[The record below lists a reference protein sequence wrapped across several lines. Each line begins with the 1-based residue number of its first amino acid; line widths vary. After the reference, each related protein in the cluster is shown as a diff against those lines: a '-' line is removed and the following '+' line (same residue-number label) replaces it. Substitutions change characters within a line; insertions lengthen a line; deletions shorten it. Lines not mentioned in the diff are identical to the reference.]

1 MNQKMKDILRPTI
14 KELRDMIF
22 MLRKNALTMAAVIAL
37 ILILVIALLA
47 PVIVP
52 YPQDIADKTN
62 LSEKFQPLHRRTYSE
77 RMSLGATCSA
87 EFCMERGFHSAR
99 LYLR

>member
-52 YPQDIADKTN
+52 YP
-62 LSEKFQPLHRRTYSE
+62 
-77 RMSLGATCSA
+77 
-87 EFCMERGFHSAR
+87 RGYRLAR
-99 LYLR
+99 PFLR

>member
-47 PVIVP
+47 PRNCSLP
-52 YPQDIADKTN
+52 AG
-62 LSEKFQPLHRRTYSE
+62 YS
-77 RMSLGATCSA
+77 RQNKPFGKIPAPFIGALI
-87 EFCMERGFHSAR
+87 RNG
-99 LYLR
+99 